1 MRVLIATVKVPF
13 IRGGTEAHAAGLLR
27 ALQARGCEADIV
39 EIPFKHYPPERI
51 LDHVLACRL
60 LDLSEAFGNTIDRLI
75 GLKFPAYAVPHPH
88 KVLWILHQHRPA
100 YDLWEHPQAGDL
112 KYAPNGC
119 YIRDA
124 IRQAD
129 REFIGEARAVFAN
142 SRNVAERLRLGCGI
156 TAEPL
161 YHPPPGAESFYCERA
176 RDYILFPS
184 RINLLK
190 RQKLAIEALALTREP
205 VRLMFIGAADSPE
218 LESECARLAS
228 HLGVASRIDWMGA
241 VPEQAKYDAYAR
253 CLGVL
258 FPPLDEDYGYVTLE
272 AMLSSKSVSRA
283 PIRAVRSSSSST
295 GRPGL
300 SSSRRPRRWPRRWT
314 ASGATAR
321 GLLRWGRPRANGT
334 PDLES
339 PGIAP
344 SNGCSHEY
352 PLVLAAAAIKER
364 HRSAYWRSGSGTG
377 KARPADALDGPGP
390 LGPAPR
396 RDGRRPAVPRS

>member
-13 IRGGTEAHAAGLLR
+13 IRGGAEAHAAGLLR
-27 ALQARGCEADIV
+27 ALQARGYEADIV

-272 AMLSSKSVSRA
+272 AMLSSKSVITCADSGGPLEFVVNGETGLVVQPSPEALAEAMDSLWRDRSRA
-283 PIRAVRSSSSST
+283 AQMGSAARERYAGLGISWDRAIER
-295 GRPGL
+295 
-300 SSSRRPRRWPRRWT
+300 
-314 ASGATAR
+314 
-321 GLLRWGRPRANGT
+321 LLA
-334 PDLES
+334 
-339 PGIAP
+339 
-344 SNGCSHEY
+344 
-352 PLVLAAAAIKER
+352 
-364 HRSAYWRSGSGTG
+364 
-377 KARPADALDGPGP
+377 
-390 LGPAPR
+390 
-396 RDGRRPAVPRS
+396 